1 MTSTAAVRLM
11 AGFMLTL
18 SLVLAH
24 FVSPW
29 FLLLTAFVGANLTQY
44 AFSGFCPAVT
54 IFQKLGL
61 PASCS
66 TKKMTVG
73 RGLSLGAGLV
83 VLAGLGAGQIL
94 GTILIPTVVVGIVA
108 LSMAQSAF
116 SGWCPMMS
124 VARMAGLPE
133 G

>member
-24 FVSPW
+24 IVSPW
-29 FLLLTAFVGANLTQY
+29 FQLLTAFVGANLVQY
-44 AFSGFCPAVT
+44 SFTGFCPAVT
-54 IFQKLGL
+54 IFAKLGL
-61 PASCS
+61 PAACS
-66 TKKMTVG
+66 TRRMTVG

-83 VLAGLGAGQIL
+83 VLAGLGL
-94 GTILIPTVVVGIVA
+94 GLHQASLMIPTVVVGAVA

-133 G
+133 A